1 MKGKKVIFSVL
12 LTGGIFLGMGNFG
25 STDAATLTKNDSEIV
40 PYILPTTIG
49 MSPVNVREK
58 GSSWNGV
65 FTLSFGGGNGTYRWN
80 FISGDGAPPQS
91 GTINSYSYTVKH
103 TYSLGSLSK
112 NTWYPRATV
121 SSAGTDSVGG
131 KVYLYR

>member
-1 MKGKKVIFSVL
+1 MAF
-12 LTGGIFLGMGNFG
+12 FLGMGNFG
-25 STDAATLTKNDSEIV
+25 SADAATLTENDREIV

-58 GSSWNGV
+58 GSSWNGT

-80 FISGDGAPPQS
+80 FTPGDGKPTKS
-91 GTINSYSYTVKH
+91 GTTNYYSQAVPH
-103 TYSLGSLSK
+103 TYSLDSGLSK